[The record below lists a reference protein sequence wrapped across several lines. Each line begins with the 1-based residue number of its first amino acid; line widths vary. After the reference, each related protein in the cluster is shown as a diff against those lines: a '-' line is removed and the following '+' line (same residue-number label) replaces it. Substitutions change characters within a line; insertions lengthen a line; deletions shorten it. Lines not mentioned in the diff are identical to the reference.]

1 MRTKSTDYECSL
13 FYHVLSEDQV
23 LLVEVDVRR
32 TGEEKERGKMS
43 SRAYNKRSEWAAIKQ
58 IA

>member
-1 MRTKSTDYECSL
+1 MRTKSTDYERSL
-13 FYHVLSEDQV
+13 FYHVLSE
-23 LLVEVDVRR
+23 ERWFARRVDVRR